1 MKMGSK
7 RKNQRRSI
15 GGEIM
20 GSTSLAIFLLIA
32 VCSAIMVFSMKILT
46 NTILLDTMAPMA
58 KEAAKS
64 VESNLHL
71 LADRMMSI
79 ALDERLVAS
88 TGDKTIPLKWA
99 RNTYELYAIVLYG
112 LSGQQVAE
120 DGDITFPAMSQEM
133 LSLLQSTDNLVIG
146 DPELSQDTLAI
157 PVGMPVKR
165 NGETAYY
172 LVGYYKYDALQDV
185 IGNMDIGRT
194 GSAIIINQEGK
205 IVGHPV
211 LDMVKQNLNLFDL
224 DKDEASQAVYRRM
237 ISGETGSAEGLITG
251 QKVYIAFAP
260 IWGTRWSLAI
270 DIPKDDYAHISN
282 RAILAT
288 LASAVGMVLLAL
300 LLVNR
305 KTRMVSRSLGKV
317 TDRITLLAD
326 GDLHT
331 QAEVMETRNEL
342 ELLSGSLKT
351 TIESVNT
358 YLSDIQDVLSHI
370 AQGDLT
376 AQTSVQYQGDF
387 IIIQDS
393 LNHIVDSLNHTME
406 RIRQA
411 GDHLSDMS
419 ENLRDESEGLRH
431 SAEQQNDTV
440 RMLVEELDSVKVVL
454 QAVSSSTSAAKE
466 KMDEVTRKITSG
478 NDCMHQLST
487 AMEEIKKNS
496 DEIYKINKLI
506 EDIAFQTNILA
517 LNAAVEAS
525 HAGAA
530 GKGFSVVA
538 DEVGRLAGQSAE
550 AAKNTSVMIDKSS
563 AVIQK
568 GVSLTKD
575 MGGALDQIS
584 KESRVIES
592 LIMGDLSKTV
602 HQQEQS
608 LKQILTHIS
617 NISGM
622 ADQNMAGA
630 ANVAQVS
637 VDVSAEAERLR
648 KMLEEFR
655 IRTESPAPLA
665 LEKENTVW

>member
-7 RKNQRRSI
+7 RENRRRSI

-32 VCSAIMVFSMKILT
+32 VCSTIMVISMKIQT

-71 LADRMMSI
+71 LADRMMSM
-79 ALDERLVAS
+79 ASDEMLTAS

-99 RNTYELYAIVLYG
+99 RNTYELYAMVLYD
-112 LSGQQVAE
+112 LSGKQVAE

-165 NGETAYY
+165 NNETSHY
-172 LVGYYKYDALQDV
+172 LVGYYKYDALQDI

-194 GSAIIINQEGK
+194 GSAIIINHEGK
-205 IVGHPV
+205 IVGHPI

-224 DKDEASQAVYRRM
+224 DKDEVSQAVYRRM
-237 ISGETGSAEGLITG
+237 ILGETGSAEGIING
-251 QKVYIAFAP
+251 QKVFIAFAP

-270 DIPKDDYAHISN
+270 DIPKDDYAYIAN
-282 RAILAT
+282 RAILLT
-288 LASAVGMVLLAL
+288 LASAVVMVLLAL
-300 LLVNR
+300 LLVKR
-305 KTRMVSRSLGKV
+305 KTTIISRGLGKV
-317 TDRITLLAD
+317 TDRIIFLAN

-331 QAEVMETRNEL
+331 SVEVIETRNEL

-358 YLSDIQDVLSHI
+358 YLSDIQDVLAHI
-370 AQGDLT
+370 AQGDLR

-387 IIIQDS
+387 IVIQDS
-393 LNHIVDSLNHTME
+393 LGYIIDSLNKTME
-406 RIRQA
+406 RIHQA
-411 GDHLSDMS
+411 SDHLSQMS

-440 RMLVEELDSVKVVL
+440 RMLVEELDGVKVVL
-454 QAVSSSTSAAKE
+454 QAVSSSTTAAKE
-466 KMDEVTRKITSG
+466 KMDEVTGKISSG
-478 NDCMHQLST
+478 NDCMYQLST
-487 AMEEIKKNS
+487 AMEEIKQNS
-496 DEIYKINKLI
+496 EEIYKINKLI

-525 HAGAA
+525 RAGAA

-538 DEVGRLAGQSAE
+538 DEVRRLAGQSAD
-550 AAKNTSVMIDKSS
+550 AAKNTSIMIDKSS

-575 MGGALDQIS
+575 MGGALDRIS
-584 KESRVIES
+584 QESKVIES

-602 HQQEQS
+602 CQQEQS
-608 LKQILTHIS
+608 LEQILTHIS
-617 NISGM
+617 NIAGM

-637 VDVSAEAERLR
+637 VDVSAEAEHLR
-648 KMLEEFR
+648 KMLEAFR
-655 IRTESPAPLA
+655 LRTENLHQLEP
-665 LEKENTVW
+665 EKEQAIW

>member
-1 MKMGSK
+1 MKTRHKGESQ
-7 RKNQRRSI
+7 RKSI

-20 GSTSLAIFLLIA
+20 GSTSLAIFLLIV
-32 VCSAIMVFSMKILT
+32 VCSGIMIISMKIQT

-71 LADRMMSI
+71 LADRMMSM
-79 ALDERLVAS
+79 ASDERVAS
-88 TGDKTIPLKWA
+88 AAGDKTIPLKWA
-99 RNTYELYAIVLYG
+99 RNTYELYAIVLYD
-112 LSGQQVAE
+112 LSGQQIAE

-133 LSLLQSTDNLVIG
+133 QTLLQSTDNLVIG

-165 NGETAYY
+165 DNETVYY
-172 LVGYYKYDALQDV
+172 LVGYYKYDALQDI

-194 GSAIIINQEGK
+194 GSAIIINHEGK

-237 ISGETGSAEGLITG
+237 ILGETGSAEGIING
-251 QKVYIAFAP
+251 QQVFIAFAP
-260 IWGTRWSLAI
+260 IRGTRWSLAI
-270 DIPKDDYAHISN
+270 DIPKNDYAYIAN

-288 LASAVGMVLLAL
+288 LASTIVMVLLAL
-300 LLVNR
+300 LLVRR
-305 KTRMVSRSLGKV
+305 KTKMVSNGLGKV

-331 QAEVMETRNEL
+331 SVEVMETRNEL

-358 YLSDIQDVLSHI
+358 YLSDIQDVLAHI

-376 AQTSVQYQGDF
+376 AQARVQYQGDF

-393 LNHIVDSLNHTME
+393 LGHIVDSLNHTME
-406 RIRQA
+406 RIHQA
-411 GDHLSDMS
+411 SDHLSGMS
-419 ENLRDESEGLRH
+419 ENLRDEAEGLRH

-440 RMLVEELDSVKVVL
+440 RMLVEELDGVKVVL
-454 QAVSSSTSAAKE
+454 QAVSTSTSAAKE
-466 KMDEVTRKITSG
+466 KMDEVTGKISSG
-478 NDCMHQLST
+478 NDCMHQLSK
-487 AMEEIKKNS
+487 AMEEIQQNS
-496 DEIYKINKLI
+496 EEIYKINKLI

-517 LNAAVEAS
+517 LNAAVEAAR
-525 HAGAA
+525 AGEA

-538 DEVGRLAGQSAE
+538 DEVRRLAGQSAD

-563 AVIQK
+563 SVIQK
-568 GVSLTKD
+568 GVALTQD
-575 MGGALDQIS
+575 MDGALDQIS
-584 KESRVIES
+584 RESKVIES
-592 LIMGDLSKTV
+592 LITGDLSKTV
-602 HQQEQS
+602 YQQEQS
-608 LKQILTHIS
+608 LEQILVHIS
-617 NISGM
+617 HISGM

-655 IRTESPAPLA
+655 LRAEKPRQLGS
-665 LEKENTVW
+665 EKEQAIW